1 MRFFDGKGHLNYF
14 FLICPI
20 FARLSMMCDLEMSNV
35 ITDKTSQE
43 VTRPMSNLKCLCF
56 FFLWSSQMDLHAP
69 VLSSYCIFDEHR
81 RGRKEEKK
89 KNHNLVSASLWY
101 LFKSMIAIRNIL
113 NLINLFFWGFFY
125 LFFSCASWQGYLKR
139 HYLEEQMNTQHDW
152 KSNLIHSDN
161 NEISVM
167 WRK

>member
-1 MRFFDGKGHLNYF
+1 MSFFDGKGHLNYF
-14 FLICPI
+14 FLMCPI

-43 VTRPMSNLKCLCF
+43 VTRPVSNLKCLCF
-56 FFLWSSQMDLHAP
+56 FFLWSSKMDLHAP

-81 RGRKEEKK
+81 QRRKEKK
-89 KNHNLVSASLWY
+89 KNHDLVSASLCY
-101 LFKSMIAIRNIL
+101 LFKSVITIRNIL
-113 NLINLFFWGFFY
+113 NLINLFFFRFFPC
-125 LFFSCASWQGYLKR
+125 SSWQGYLKR

-152 KSNLIHSDN
+152 KSSLMHSDN

-167 WRK
+167 